1 MKIQQKSYIA
11 FATNIN
17 GLQAAIARNT
27 KNYLRKTDKER
38 ALKHWQ
44 RLSGFA
50 QPLMKK
56 NKY

>member
-1 MKIQQKSYIA
+1 MKLSTETLYA

-17 GLQAAIARNT
+17 GLQAAIARNMKKCLSET
-27 KNYLRKTDKER
+27 NKER
-38 ALKHWQ
+38 ALKRLQ

-50 QPLMKK
+50 RSDTKK

>member
-1 MKIQQKSYIA
+1 MKISTETLYRLCNKYQC
-11 FATNIN
+11 
-17 GLQAAIARNT
+17 LQAAIARNM
-27 KNYLRKTDKER
+27 KNYLRETDKEQ
-38 ALKHWQ
+38 ALKRLQ